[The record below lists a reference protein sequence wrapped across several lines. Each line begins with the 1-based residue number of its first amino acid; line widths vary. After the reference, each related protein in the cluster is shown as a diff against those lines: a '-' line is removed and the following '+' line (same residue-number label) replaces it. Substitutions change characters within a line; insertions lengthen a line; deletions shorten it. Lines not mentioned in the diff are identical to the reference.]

1 MKIYDELPDKV
12 EYKGRIYNLNLNWR
26 NVLKSIDLFD
36 QEEISEAIKVRV
48 ALDNLVIGKHPVDA
62 DLLDAIFRLIFPPK
76 KDDGEPV
83 IDFEQDSALI
93 FAAFWQT
100 YHINLRETNLHWRD
114 FTELLKGI
122 PRSTRLGEIIE
133 LRQAE
138 IPEPTKYNAKERAKL
153 IQAKAKVAIKSKA
166 NKEKAFMNIYKMLE
180 AQAKA
185 GD

>member
-12 EYKGRIYNLNLNWR
+12 EYKGKIYNLNLNWC
-26 NVLKSIDLFD
+26 NVLKSIELFE
-36 QEEISEAIKVRV
+36 QEEISEAIKIKV
-48 ALDNLVIGKHPVDA
+48 ALDNLVIGRHPA
-62 DLLDAIFRLIFPPK
+62 DTELLDAVFRLIFPPK

-122 PRSTRLGEIIE
+122 PRSTRLGEVIA
-133 LRQAE
+133 LRQTE
-138 IPEPTKYNAKERAKL
+138 IPEPTKHNAKERAAL
-153 IQAKAKVAIKSKA
+153 IQAKAKVAIKNKG
-166 NKEKAFMNIYKMLE
+166 NKEKAFMNMYKMLE

>member
-1 MKIYDELPDKV
+1 MKIYDESPDKV
-12 EYKGRIYNLNLNWR
+12 KYKGRIYNLNLNWR
-26 NVLKSIDLFD
+26 NVLKSIDLFE

-48 ALDNLVIGKHPVDA
+48 ALDNLVIGKHPVDV

-76 KDDGEPV
+76 KDEGEPV

-122 PRSTRLGEIIE
+122 HRSTRLGEVIT
-133 LRQAE
+133 LRQTE
-138 IPEPTKYNAKERAKL
+138 IPEPTKYNAKERAAL
-153 IQAKAKVAIKSKA
+153 IQAKAKVAIKSKT